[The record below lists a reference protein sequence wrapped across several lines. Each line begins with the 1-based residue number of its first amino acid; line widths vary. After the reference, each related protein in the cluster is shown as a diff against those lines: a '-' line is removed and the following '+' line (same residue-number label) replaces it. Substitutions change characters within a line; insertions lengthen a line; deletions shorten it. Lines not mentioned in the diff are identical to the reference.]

1 MHEKRS
7 FRIHEKSTTISLEL
21 PFWRSLEE
29 IAMSR
34 DINLSTLITRLNDD
48 FQGSGESNFSS
59 FIRVFCL
66 SRVSGLT
73 DAEGK
78 LLSPTEGE

>member
-29 IAMSR
+29 IAKSR
-34 DINLSTLITRLNDD
+34 EISLVTLIAHLKDS
-48 FQGSGESNFSS
+48 FQESGETNFSS

-66 SRVSGLT
+66 SHYSGLT
-73 DAEGK
+73 DTAGGPRPLK
-78 LLSPTEGE
+78 EGE